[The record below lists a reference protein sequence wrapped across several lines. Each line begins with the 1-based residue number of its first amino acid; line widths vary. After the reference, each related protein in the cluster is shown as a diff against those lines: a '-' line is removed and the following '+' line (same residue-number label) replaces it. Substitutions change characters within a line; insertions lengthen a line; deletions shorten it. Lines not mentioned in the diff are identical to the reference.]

1 MLELST
7 AYLPINS
14 NWQRYIEESEQAY
27 EDLES
32 EGKILLAQKA
42 DHACR
47 LLHDDKYKEDL
58 WMWDQDWTVRNLKLK
73 MSKTRKKNQDIVES
87 KEKTLNS
94 PNVKREN
101 RHEEEENDPLEEK
114 FRYLW
119 DTKENLPVVKQVL
132 PGYPAWYKKLCTK
145 PDSIPFWIPGPHLI
159 STAMKISPKLLS
171 LTWEGYP
178 LHHLQ
183 DKGWGFLIPF
193 SDNLDMER
201 SLPLKQLLE
210 KCPLLI
216 TKDGSSIWE
225 AMQEISK
232 SVQQDLGKREFYSRA
247 RKDNT
252 NGLYKGSGVWCNT
265 EIEDCCWFFKLP
277 HKDGRSCNVGNPLS
291 KDFLNKFS
299 ENVLAG
305 DSEGAEKVLEIARKL
320 SYWRN
325 NRKRIFDQMVVWLD
339 RENLHPT
346 MKNQG

>member
-1 MLELST
+1 MLELGT

-14 NWQRYIEESEQAY
+14 NWDRYIQESEQAF
-27 EDLES
+27 EDLET
-32 EGKILLAQKA
+32 EGKIILAQKA

-58 WMWDQDWTVRNLKLK
+58 WMWDQDWSVKDLKLK
-73 MSKTRKKNQDIVES
+73 NSKTRKKSQDLAKSEEQS
-87 KEKTLNS
+87 LL
-94 PNVKREN
+94 PNVVRDKNED
-101 RHEEEENDPLEEK
+101 EEETDALEEK

-119 DTKENLPVVKQVL
+119 ETKDNLPAIEPVL

-145 PDSIPFWIPGPHLI
+145 PESIPFWTPGPHLI
-159 STAMKISPKLLS
+159 STGMKITPQLLN

-178 LHHLQ
+178 LHYLRE
-183 DKGWGFLIPF
+183 KGWGFLIPF
-193 SDNLDMER
+193 SDDLDMVR
-201 SLPLKQLLE
+201 KLPLEQLLQ
-210 KCPLLI
+210 KCPLL
-216 TKDGSSIWE
+216 TSKDGGSTWE
-225 AMQEISK
+225 TMHQISQ
-232 SVQQDLGKREFYSRA
+232 SVQKDLGKREFYSKKK
-247 RKDNT
+247 KDHT
-252 NGLYKGSGVWCNT
+252 DGLYKGSGIWCNT

-277 HKDGRSCNVGNPLS
+277 HKDGPSKNVGNPLS

-339 RENLHPT
+339 KENLPSNI
-346 MKNQG
+346 KDQGP